1 MRRNQTMSERNLP
14 VKIFHKRKADEMLTE
29 GGGSKPPKW
38 VLHGEKLR
46 ERSAQLISGLNEA
59 KEKAVTKI
67 NKYKGI
73 PTVLKA
79 KIVDDAVAKSHR
91 ADMLSL
97 FEERYDD
104 KAIGLSAEQELLIRV
119 STVEEYETIS
129 RNLALCELNPKAIS
143 SLSAISLL
151 EPIINIQDVKTK
163 EEKYVLKV
171 TLVDYNNASLN
182 QKVDEEFKSLL
193 ISKKGIHLDKTVQYS
208 DRLLVHQVLLDNL
221 EMLRDID
228 DFTGIYSIEPMPVL
242 KVVEDSFFNETEFSP
257 VQPVEGE
264 AYPIV
269 GVLDSGIAKIK
280 ALEPWLAGNTTS
292 YPEEY
297 VNRAHGTFVAG
308 IVGFGDLLEG
318 CNFTGATGCKLY
330 DALVIPDLNKEGCT
344 EADLV
349 ENTREAVEKNKST
362 IKIWNMS
369 LGSGMEISDT
379 DFSDFGTAL
388 DDIQDKNKIWIIK
401 SAGNCDNFARR
412 KANGKIT
419 RGADSVRALT
429 VGSIARLQA
438 ANDLA
443 KPDHISPFSRV
454 GPGPANIIKPEIMHY
469 GGNCGIQNGRITNT
483 GVNSFS
489 LDGQIVGR
497 CGTSFST
504 PRVTA
509 IVAHLSNE
517 VQEEFDPILLKTL
530 MLHSCK
536 YPETVTAAMPEKV
549 TQYGF
554 GVPRPTQD
562 ILYNNPHEITLI
574 LRDTLKKGEFI
585 DILDFPYP
593 ECLIDDD
600 GYYYGQLVVTL
611 VNHPILAAR
620 QGAEYCQ
627 SNIDVRLGSYD
638 EKVNRDMTKRT
649 TRNPIGR
656 NSDGSQNL
664 LNFSSYSKKTV
675 AHEGF
680 NKTEKVLIQYGDK
693 YYPNKKYAVDLG
705 ELTPRYKDK
714 CLKAPKKWFLKVE
727 GVYRSFIE
735 KQAIL
740 KDEELSQ
747 PFCAMITIRDP
758 LMKQPVYTNVTQLL
772 NQHNFVHS
780 NIKLRHDIRVDVRR

>member
-1 MRRNQTMSERNLP
+1 MNERNLP
-14 VKIFHKRKADEMLTE
+14 VKIFHKRTVDEMLTE
-29 GGGSKPPKW
+29 GGASKKPPKW
-38 VLHGEKLR
+38 VLHGEKLQ
-46 ERSAQLISGLNEA
+46 ERSQQLRSGLEAA
-59 KEKAVTKI
+59 KEKAVPKI

-79 KIVDDAVAKSHR
+79 KIVDAAVAKSHR

-97 FEERYDD
+97 FEERGEN

-129 RNLALCELNPKAIS
+129 RKLTMCELNPRAIS
-143 SLSAISLL
+143 SLSTIELL
-151 EPIINIQDVKTK
+151 EPIINIENVNTK
-163 EEKYVLKV
+163 DEKYVLKV
-171 TLVDYNNASLN
+171 TLVDYNNVSLN
-182 QKVDEEFKSLL
+182 QKVDKEFKSLL
-193 ISKKGIHLDKTVQYS
+193 DNKKGIYFDKTVRYS
-208 DRLLVHQVLLDNL
+208 DRLMVHQVLMDNL
-221 EMLRDID
+221 ELLRDFD
-228 DFTGIYSIEPMPVL
+228 DFTGIYSIESMPVL
-242 KVVEDSFFNETEFSP
+242 KVMEDSFFNETEFSP
-257 VQPVEGE
+257 VHPLDGEIYPV
-264 AYPIV
+264 V
-269 GVLDSGIAKIK
+269 GVLDSGIARIK
-280 ALEPWLAGNTTS
+280 ALEPWLVGNTTS

-308 IVGFGDLLEG
+308 IVGFGDSLEG
-318 CNFTGATGCKLY
+318 GNYTDADGCNLY
-330 DALVIPDLNKEGCT
+330 DALVIPDLRKEGCT
-344 EADLV
+344 EADLIG
-349 ENTREAVEKNKST
+349 NIREAVEKNKDT

-369 LGSGMEISDT
+369 LGSNMEISNN

-388 DDIQDKNKIWIIK
+388 DDIQDENNVWIIK
-401 SAGNCDNFARR
+401 SAGNCDNFARGQ
-412 KANGKIT
+412 ANGKIT

-438 ANDLA
+438 SSDLA

-454 GPGPANIIKPEIMHY
+454 GPGPANIIKPEVMHY
-469 GGNCGIQNGRITNT
+469 GGNCGIQNGKIIST

-489 LDGQIVGR
+489 LDGQIVGK

-509 IVAHLSNE
+509 IAAHLSNE
-517 VQEEFDPILLKTL
+517 VQEEFDPILLKAL
-530 MLHSCK
+530 MLHSCR
-536 YPETVTAAMPEKV
+536 YPETVIAAMREKV

-554 GVPRPTQD
+554 GVPLPIQD

-574 LRDTLKKGEFI
+574 LRDTLKKGEFM

-593 ECLIDDD
+593 ECLIDDE

-611 VNHPILAAR
+611 VNHPILEAR

-664 LNFSSYSKKTV
+664 LNFSSYSKKTI

-705 ELTPRYKDK
+705 ELTPKNRYKS
-714 CLKAPKKWFLKVE
+714 LKAPKKWFLKVE

-747 PFCAMITIRDP
+747 PFCVVVTIRDP
-758 LMKQPVYTNVTQLL
+758 LMQQPVYTNVTQLL
-772 NQHNFVHS
+772 NQHSFVHS
-780 NIKLRHDIRVDVRR
+780 NIKLRHDIRVAVGR

>member
-1 MRRNQTMSERNLP
+1 MRRSHIMNDRNLP
-14 VKIFHKRKADEMLTE
+14 VKIFHKRKADGMLTE
-29 GGGSKPPKW
+29 GGPSNLPKW
-38 VLHGEKLR
+38 VLRGEELR
-46 ERSAQLISGLNEA
+46 ERSKQLITGLDEA

-79 KIVDDAVAKSHR
+79 KIVDEAVAKSHR

-97 FEERYDD
+97 FEERYED

-129 RNLALCELNPKAIS
+129 RNLALCELNPRAIS

-151 EPIINIQDVKTK
+151 EPIINIHDVKTK

-171 TLVDYNNASLN
+171 TLIDYNNVFLN

-193 ISKKGIHLDKTVQYS
+193 TSKKGIRLDKTVKYS

-221 EMLRDID
+221 ELLKDID
-228 DFTGIYSIEPMPVL
+228 DFTGIYSVEPMPVL

-257 VQPVEGE
+257 VQPVKGE
-264 AYPIV
+264 TYPIV

-349 ENTREAVEKNKST
+349 ENIREAIEKNKDK

-369 LGSGMEISDT
+369 LGSGMEISNT
-379 DFSDFGTAL
+379 AFSDFGTAL
-388 DDIQDKNKIWIIK
+388 DDIQDKNKVWIIK
-401 SAGNCDNFARR
+401 SAGNCNNFTRGQ
-412 KANGKIT
+412 ANGKIT

-438 ANDLA
+438 ASDLA

-454 GPGPANIIKPEIMHY
+454 GPGPANIIKPEVMHY
-469 GGNCGIQNGRITNT
+469 GGNCGVQNGKIIST

-489 LDGQIVGR
+489 LDGQIVGK

-509 IVAHLSNE
+509 IAAHLSNE
-517 VQEEFDPILLKTL
+517 VQEEFDPVLLKAL
-530 MLHSCK
+530 MLHSCR
-536 YPETVTAAMPEKV
+536 YPGTVTAAMPEKV

-554 GVPRPTQD
+554 GVPQTIQD
-562 ILYNNPHEITLI
+562 ILYNNPYEITLI
-574 LRDTLKKGEFI
+574 LRDTLEKGKFI

-593 ECLIDDD
+593 ECLIDEQ
-600 GYYYGQLVVTL
+600 GYYYGQLAVTL
-611 VNHPILAAR
+611 VNHPILEAR

-627 SNIDVRLGSYD
+627 SNIDVLLGTYN
-638 EKVNRDMTKRT
+638 EKINRDMTKRT
-649 TRNPIGR
+649 VRNPIGR
-656 NSDGSQNL
+656 GSGSQNL
-664 LNFSSYSKKTV
+664 LNFSSYSKKTI

-705 ELTPRYKDK
+705 ELTPGNRDK
-714 CLKAPKKWFLKVE
+714 SLKAPKKWFLKIE

-740 KDEELSQ
+740 KNEELSQ
-747 PFCAMITIRDP
+747 PFCVMITIRDP
-758 LMKQPVYTNVTQLL
+758 FMKQPVYTNVTQLL
-772 NQHNFVHS
+772 NQHSFVHS
-780 NIKLRHDIRVDVRR
+780 NIRLRHDIRVDVRR

>member
-1 MRRNQTMSERNLP
+1 MSERNLP
-14 VKIFHKRKADEMLTE
+14 VKIFHKRTADEMLTE
-29 GGGSKPPKW
+29 GGPSKSPKW
-38 VLHGEKLR
+38 VLHGEKLQ
-46 ERSAQLISGLNEA
+46 ERSKQLISGLDEA

-91 ADMLSL
+91 VDMLSL
-97 FEERYDD
+97 FEERGED
-104 KAIGLSAEQELLIRV
+104 KAIGFSAEQELLIRV
-119 STVEEYETIS
+119 STVEEYELIS
-129 RNLALCELNPKAIS
+129 RKLVLCELNPKAIS

-151 EPIINIQDVKTK
+151 EPIINIQDVNTK

-171 TLVDYNNASLN
+171 TLVDYNNAFLN

-193 ISKKGIHLDKTVQYS
+193 TNKKGIHLDKTVKYS
-208 DRLLVHQVLLDNL
+208 DRLTVHQVLMDNL
-221 EMLRDID
+221 ELLKDFD
-228 DFTGIYSIEPMPVL
+228 DYTGIYSIEPMPVL
-242 KVVEDSFFNETEFSP
+242 KVLEDSFFNETEFSP

-264 AYPIV
+264 NYPVV
-269 GVLDSGIAKIK
+269 GILDSGIARIK
-280 ALEPWLAGNTTS
+280 ALESWITGNTTS

-318 CNFTGATGCKLY
+318 CNYTGATGCKLY
-330 DALVIPDLNKEGCT
+330 DALVIPDLKKEGCT
-344 EADLV
+344 EADLID
-349 ENTREAVEKNKST
+349 NIREAVEKNKDT

-369 LGSGMEISDT
+369 LGSNMEISNT

-388 DDIQDKNKIWIIK
+388 DDIQDKNNVWIIK
-401 SAGNCDNFARR
+401 SAGNCDNFARGQ
-412 KANGKIT
+412 ANGKIT

-438 ANDLA
+438 VSDIA
-443 KPDHISPFSRV
+443 KPDHVSPFSRV
-454 GPGPANIIKPEIMHY
+454 GPGPANIVKPEVMHY
-469 GGNCGIQNGRITNT
+469 GGNCGIQNGRISST

-509 IVAHLSNE
+509 IAAHLSNE
-517 VQEEFDPILLKTL
+517 VQEEFDPVLLKAL
-530 MLHSCK
+530 MMHSCR

-549 TQYGF
+549 SQYGF
-554 GVPRPTQD
+554 GVPLPIQD

-574 LRDTLKKGEFI
+574 LKDTLKKGEFI

-600 GYYYGQLVVTL
+600 GYYYGQFAVTL
-611 VNHPILAAR
+611 VNHPILEAR

-627 SNIDVRLGSYD
+627 SNLDVRLGTYD
-638 EKVNRDMTKRT
+638 EKVNRDRTKRT
-649 TRNPIGR
+649 IRNPIGR
-656 NSDGSQNL
+656 SPDSHNL

-705 ELTPRYKDK
+705 ELTPGNRDK
-714 CLKAPKKWFLKVE
+714 SLKAPKKWFLKVE

-735 KQAIL
+735 KQAAL
-740 KDEELSQ
+740 NDEELSQ
-747 PFCAMITIRDP
+747 PFCLIVTIRDP
-758 LMKQPVYTNVTQLL
+758 LMKEPVYTDVTKLL
-772 NQHNFVHS
+772 SQHQFIHS
-780 NIKLRHDIRVDVRR
+780 NIKLRQDIRVAVRR